1 MPMPKKRTQLELIT
15 IRLVLREFVKDDAPF
30 IVNLLNQPSFIRFIG
45 DKGIRTLDDARK
57 YLDNGPIDSYH
68 RHGFGLYLVEL
79 KDSKTPIGMCGL
91 LKRDSLPN
99 VDLGFAFLPDYW
111 GKGFA
116 FEAASVVMSHAREV
130 LELHFFLAITD
141 PDNEASI
148 RLLEKLGFQFD
159 RVIKLSEDASEVKLF
174 FHQEKA

>member
-1 MPMPKKRTQLELIT
+1 MPSKQTKLELNT
-15 IRLVLREFVKDDAPF
+15 IRLVLREFVTDDAPF

-45 DKGIRTLDDARK
+45 DKGVRTLDDARK
-57 YLDNGPIDSYH
+57 YLNNGPIENYE
-68 RHGFGLYLVEL
+68 RLGFGLYMVEL

-91 LKRDSLPN
+91 LKRDSLPD

-116 FEAASVVMSHAREV
+116 FEAASAVMSHARKV
-130 LELHFFLAITD
+130 LELQSVLAITD

-148 RLLEKLGFQFD
+148 KLLEKLGFHFD
-159 RVIKLSEDASEVKLF
+159 RVIRLSADAFEVKLF
-174 FHQEKA
+174 VHQEKA